1 MGLGIKPTLR
11 STLENKSFQ
20 EKSLSKAAAL
30 KPASKSSLMKKGG
43 KIIKKA
49 QNGILG
55 GIKKKASE
63 IKAKYDAF
71 NKRGDDDAA
80 YTKKTFKTAD
90 SLKYANPKIGPKGLR
105 GMLDEKA
112 SNRRK
117 ADSLVKTVEKRVGV
131 PRDMNMYDN
140 KNGGKIKKKA
150 KNGTSFGM
158 LSVKAGVDNNP
169 SATFADKIAGAKKKA
184 KFGKKMQYGG
194 EAASMVPTMKK
205 GGMKKKYK
213 HGGTVSMQLG
223 SYTRQIGKNYTGK
236 ATKAVGLTKAKY
248 GTSMMKKGGKCKNGC

>member
-1 MGLGIKPTLR
+1 MAKMVKKAQDGMESPLKSRIAPKGPALREGQIKR
-11 STLENKSFQ
+11 MDRIYKSNPDRAI
-20 EKSLSKAAAL
+20 KVGKRMLKRANAKAE
-30 KPASKSSLMKKGG
+30 PIMKKGG
-43 KIIKKA
+43 
-49 QNGILG
+49 
-55 GIKKKASE
+55 
-63 IKAKYDAF
+63 
-71 NKRGDDDAA
+71 
-80 YTKKTFKTAD
+80 
-90 SLKYANPKIGPKGLR
+90 
-105 GMLDEKA
+105 
-112 SNRRK
+112 
-117 ADSLVKTVEKRVGV
+117 
-131 PRDMNMYDN
+131 
-140 KNGGKIKKKA
+140 KA

-169 SATFADKIAGAKKKA
+169 NPTAADRIAGAK
-184 KFGKKMQYGG
+184 KKMQYGG